1 MIAGTWRALN
11 RRWRISKRVFGSTTH
26 ANILGARALDC
37 DRESGKL
44 IVKCPKCSAV
54 VDVSADGADALAGGY
69 KLFCPVIREKVIKRE
84 LFRQLECPHMRDA
97 SDAETKRLKHG

>member
-1 MIAGTWRALN
+1 MTD
-11 RRWRISKRVFGSTTH
+11 SKRIFGRTTH
-26 ANILGARALDC
+26 ANILEGRALDC
-37 DRESGKL
+37 GREAGKL

-69 KLFCPVIREKVIKRE
+69 KLFCPVIREKVIKRG

-97 SDAETKRLKHG
+97 SDAEIKRLKDG